1 MISLHD
7 VATIALLALLEIM
20 LSVDNAL
27 ALALLARHL
36 PKDEQR
42 KALSYGLVGALLFRL
57 IALSSVNVLIRS
69 HWLKYVGGGYLIY
82 IALRHFFG
90 WGKAEEESSDA
101 AASKLSKQMGF
112 WRTVVMIEITD
123 IAFAVDSILT
133 AVSLSNSLWI
143 IFAGGFIG
151 VIAMRFAAKTFIRL
165 IEKYPNFEHTAF
177 QLVFIIGLKVIIEAL
192 RLPGVDFHSPSD
204 PGFWI
209 FWTLML
215 SCFAFGFRRPAK
227 AKKTRA

>member
-7 VATIALLALLEIM
+7 VATIGLLTLLEIM
-20 LSVDNAL
+20 LSVDNAF

-36 PKDEQR
+36 PRDEQR
-42 KALSYGLVGALLFRL
+42 KALTYGLVGALLFRI
-57 IALSSVNVLIRS
+57 IALTSVNVLIRS
-69 HWLKYVGGGYLIY
+69 HWLKFVGGGYLIY
-82 IALRHFFG
+82 IAFRHFFG
-90 WGKAEEESSDA
+90 WDKAKEESSDA

-112 WRTVVMIEITD
+112 WRTVVMIEVTD

-133 AVSLSNSLWI
+133 AVSLSDTLWI

-177 QLVFIIGLKVIIEAL
+177 QLVFIIGLKVIVEAL
-192 RLPGVDFHSPSD
+192 RIPGVKFHSPSD

-209 FWTLML
+209 FWILML
-215 SCFAFGFRRPAK
+215 GCFAFGFRGARK
-227 AKKTRA
+227 SK

>member
-7 VATIALLALLEIM
+7 VATIGLLTLLEIM
-20 LSVDNAL
+20 LSVDNAF

-42 KALSYGLVGALLFRL
+42 KALTYGLVGALLFRL
-57 IALSSVNVLIRS
+57 VALSSVTLLIRS
-69 HWLKYVGGGYLIY
+69 NWLKFVGGGYLIY

-90 WGKAEEESSDA
+90 GNQAEEESS
-101 AASKLSKQMGF
+101 ASAPSKWSKQMGF

-123 IAFAVDSILT
+123 VAFAIDSILT
-133 AVSLSNSLWI
+133 AVSLSNTLWI
-143 IFAGGFIG
+143 IFVGGFIG

-192 RLPGVDFHSPSD
+192 RIPGVDFHSPSG

-209 FWTLML
+209 FWILML
-215 SCFAFGFRRPAK
+215 GCFAFGFRGSRKSKK
-227 AKKTRA
+227 A